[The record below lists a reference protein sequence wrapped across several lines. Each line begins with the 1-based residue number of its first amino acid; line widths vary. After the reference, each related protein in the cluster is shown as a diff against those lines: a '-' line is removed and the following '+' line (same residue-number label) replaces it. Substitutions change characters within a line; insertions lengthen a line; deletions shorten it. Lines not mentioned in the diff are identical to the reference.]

1 MANDDHSAGK
11 YLLDS
16 IALHPVIGV
25 ALLIGVLFFMF
36 QTVFW
41 AGAAPA
47 DAIADG
53 FRGEL
58 LPSPETTG
66 AVFFAAASRG
76 LMRWGEGGIPFSSTP
91 ARHMGGWVR
100 LRSDVSYD
108 KVTEAHLLALVDA
121 WPPAV
126 LSHLSKPAPGSSL
139 TWTIEFVHPIP
150 SLTTHDW
157 CLYRAEIEHA
167 LDGYGHIAARLWT
180 ADGQL
185 LALSRQT
192 TTVFD

>member
-1 MANDDHSAGK
+1 MLDDFMLRAA
-11 YLLDS
+11 LA
-16 IALHPVIGV
+16 ALHEY
-25 ALLIGVLFFMF
+25 AL
-36 QTVFW
+36 
-41 AGAAPA
+41 
-47 DAIADG
+47 
-53 FRGEL
+53 
-58 LPSPETTG
+58 
-66 AVFFAAASRG
+66 AVFVSPNAVDAA
-76 LMRWGEGGIPFSSTP
+76 F
-91 ARHMGGWVR
+91 
-100 LRSDVSYD
+100 
-108 KVTEAHLLALVDA
+108 AHLDA

-157 CLYRAEIEHA
+157 CLYQAEIEHA